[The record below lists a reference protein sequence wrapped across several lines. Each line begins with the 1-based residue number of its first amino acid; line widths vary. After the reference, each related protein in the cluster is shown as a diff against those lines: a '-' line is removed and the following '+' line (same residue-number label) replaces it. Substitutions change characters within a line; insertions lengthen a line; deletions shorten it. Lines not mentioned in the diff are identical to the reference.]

1 MQVQEVFRIYKLPII
16 LGGASLFT
24 IILSGV
30 LLVKSIQTTAP
41 IEFSEDSTEASGS
54 ALGAGTV
61 AVDIE
66 GAVVRPGFYT
76 LPAGSRVEDAIAA
89 AGGLAPEADLTTL
102 AKTINRA
109 AKVLDGG
116 KIFIPG
122 HSDAQTAPSSGFV
135 SVNTAS
141 ASELETLSG
150 IGPAT
155 AKKIIDNR
163 PYQTFEEL
171 VSKKAI
177 SPSVFEKIKEQLSL

>member
-1 MQVQEVFRIYKLPII
+1 MESIVRAYKIPII
-16 LGGASLFT
+16 LGATSLFT
-24 IILSGV
+24 IIASIV
-30 LLVKSIQTTAP
+30 LLVQSLQTPMPIQ
-41 IEFSEDSTEASGS
+41 FSEDETASGS
-54 ALGAGTV
+54 ALGASNL
-61 AVDIE
+61 AVDVE
-66 GAVVRPGFYT
+66 GAVVSPGVYT
-76 LPAGSRVEDAIAA
+76 LPAGSRVEDAIQA